1 MSDSA
6 DRYGMF
12 FDAQLVDDEY
22 DRIYTSSDFASY
34 LDQIVGNG
42 IFPNPSTQMQVY
54 SAGSPLAIRVAEGDA
69 WIKGHKYHTDEF
81 IWNLDDADPLLDRID
96 RIIVYMDIDNRRMGI
111 AQLKGTPAVSPVG
124 KALTRTN
131 KRWELCVAEVRI
143 PKNAT
148 AMKQEYITD
157 TRANTNLCGWVTG
170 LIQQVDTATLF
181 LQWQAAYQA
190 YYADIKDQLDEF
202 MQTLTEELNV
212 ETFVVNFKKD
222 VYISYSGS
230 LDVALD
236 MNGYT
241 YDDTDIIFVFINGL
255 LGIQG
260 SDYSLNTSVTP
271 PIVHVNITQ
280 QTGVTNTV
288 SVRVLKTRIGIA
300 KLVDAL
306 GNHLVTNNND
316 NIISG

>member
-1 MSDSA
+1 
-6 DRYGMF
+6 
-12 FDAQLVDDEY
+12 
-22 DRIYTSSDFASY
+22 
-34 LDQIVGNG
+34 
-42 IFPNPSTQMQVY
+42 
-54 SAGSPLAIRVAEGDA
+54 
-69 WIKGHKYHTDEF
+69 
-81 IWNLDDADPLLDRID
+81 
-96 RIIVYMDIDNRRMGI
+96 
-111 AQLKGTPAVSPVG
+111 
-124 KALTRTN
+124 
-131 KRWELCVAEVRI
+131 
-143 PKNAT
+143 
-148 AMKQEYITD
+148 
-157 TRANTNLCGWVTG
+157 
-170 LIQQVDTATLF
+170 
-181 LQWQAAYQA
+181 
-190 YYADIKDQLDEF
+190 
-202 MQTLTEELNV
+202 MQTLTEDLNV

-271 PIVHVNITQ
+271 PVVHVNITQ

-306 GNHLVTNNND
+306 GNNLVTNNND